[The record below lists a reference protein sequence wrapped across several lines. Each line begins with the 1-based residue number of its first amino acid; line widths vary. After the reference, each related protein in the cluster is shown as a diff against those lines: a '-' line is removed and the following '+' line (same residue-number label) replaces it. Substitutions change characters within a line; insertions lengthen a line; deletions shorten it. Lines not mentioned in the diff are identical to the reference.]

1 MLALFV
7 SLRAKP
13 GRRDALLAAA
23 KRQGALS
30 REREPG
36 CLRFDVA
43 IDVADPDHVLLYEIY
58 RDQAA
63 LDAHRA
69 TPNFAE
75 WRAVSDPL
83 VDVREATTATIADP

>member
-1 MLALFV
+1 MVALFV
-7 SLRAKP
+7 SLRVKR
-13 GRRDALLAAA
+13 GGRDALLAAA
-23 KRQGALS
+23 RRQGALS

-36 CLRFDVA
+36 CLRFDVT
-43 IDVADPDHVLLYEIY
+43 IDTNDPDHVLLYEVY

-83 VDVREATTATIADP
+83 LDERAATVATIVDA